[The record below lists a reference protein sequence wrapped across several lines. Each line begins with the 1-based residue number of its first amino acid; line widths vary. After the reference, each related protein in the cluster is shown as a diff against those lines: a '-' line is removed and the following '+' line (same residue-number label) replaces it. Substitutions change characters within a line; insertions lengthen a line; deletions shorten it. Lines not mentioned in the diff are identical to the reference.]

1 MKRYLL
7 PALLT
12 VGLLAAAAFGL
23 SAHTRAEE
31 AQRALAETHA
41 AALWESTETLQSL
54 ALSLEK
60 LAVCADR
67 LQEVALLSEVSRAA
81 GEVSRAMALLPMSHA
96 AMAPTM
102 KFTAQLADQAASLLP
117 QTAADGLTDEARTQ
131 LKAHLA
137 LCNQLAAQLTLARD
151 SLAESGFTQL
161 AANFYEPP
169 AGAPLEGLADKDS
182 GMQYPTLIYDGPFS
196 DARHAGTPQGL
207 PEGEVTAEEA
217 LAIARAFI
225 GPERVLSVSPAPDAG
240 GVIPAWGVT
249 AQVAG
254 LQLNLEITRQGG
266 KVLWMM
272 PETASFPQV
281 QSIAAC
287 REAAAAFLDARGFG
301 DMAATHHQVY
311 DGLCV
316 LNFAALQEDV
326 LLYPDLVKVQVRMDT
341 ADIVGIEANNYWMN
355 HRRRDLPAPALTA
368 EEARATLLPEL
379 AVTASRLCLIP
390 LHAKEA
396 LCWEFDAFQGDGRYL
411 IYVDALTGKQ
421 VQLLKVIPVS
431 QGTLVG

>member
-117 QTAADGLTDEARTQ
+117 QTAADGLTDEARAQ
-131 LKAHLA
+131 VQAHLA

-151 SLAESGFTQL
+151 SLAESG
-161 AANFYEPP
+161 
-169 AGAPLEGLADKDS
+169 
-182 GMQYPTLIYDGPFS
+182 
-196 DARHAGTPQGL
+196 
-207 PEGEVTAEEA
+207 
-217 LAIARAFI
+217 
-225 GPERVLSVSPAPDAG
+225 
-240 GVIPAWGVT
+240 
-249 AQVAG
+249 
-254 LQLNLEITRQGG
+254 
-266 KVLWMM
+266 
-272 PETASFPQV
+272 
-281 QSIAAC
+281 
-287 REAAAAFLDARGFG
+287 
-301 DMAATHHQVY
+301 
-311 DGLCV
+311 
-316 LNFAALQEDV
+316 
-326 LLYPDLVKVQVRMDT
+326 
-341 ADIVGIEANNYWMN
+341 
-355 HRRRDLPAPALTA
+355 
-368 EEARATLLPEL
+368 
-379 AVTASRLCLIP
+379 
-390 LHAKEA
+390 
-396 LCWEFDAFQGDGRYL
+396 
-411 IYVDALTGKQ
+411 
-421 VQLLKVIPVS
+421 
-431 QGTLVG
+431 